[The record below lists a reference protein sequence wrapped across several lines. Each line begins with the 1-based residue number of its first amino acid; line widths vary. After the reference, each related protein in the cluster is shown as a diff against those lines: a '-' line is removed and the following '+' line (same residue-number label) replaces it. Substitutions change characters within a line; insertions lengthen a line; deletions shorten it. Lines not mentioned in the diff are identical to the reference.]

1 MEEEETKQNGG
12 ESNPMSL
19 GYMDADESDDTL
31 D

>member
-12 ESNPMSL
+12 ESNPMSQ
-19 GYMDADESDDTL
+19 GFIDADDSDETL